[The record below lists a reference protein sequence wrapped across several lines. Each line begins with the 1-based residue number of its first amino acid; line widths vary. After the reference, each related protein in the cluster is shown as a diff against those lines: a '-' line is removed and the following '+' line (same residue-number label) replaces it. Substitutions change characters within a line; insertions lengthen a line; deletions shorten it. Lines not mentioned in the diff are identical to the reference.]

1 MYLYVNLLIVDYLKP
16 RCMCFAA
23 VLHLDISK
31 KEFSTMFMV
40 GESDLISET
49 FTLYDS
55 TQIRGRPTLND
66 AERFRSMLQKNAVS
80 NHD

>member
-1 MYLYVNLLIVDYLKP
+1 
-16 RCMCFAA
+16 
-23 VLHLDISK
+23 
-31 KEFSTMFMV
+31 MV

-66 AERFRSMLQKNAVS
+66 AERFRTGLKYVASCKKKCSV
-80 NHD
+80 

>member
-1 MYLYVNLLIVDYLKP
+1 
-16 RCMCFAA
+16 MCFAA

-40 GESDLISET
+40 GESDLISDHSLCT
-49 FTLYDS
+49 TLC

-66 AERFRSMLQKNAVS
+66 AEQF
-80 NHD
+80 